1 SDKGRPKRRTAA
13 TVFIDVVGYSRLMG
27 RDEAGT
33 HRRWMSMR
41 ADVIEPRVA
50 ERGGEVIKSTGDGLL
65 LEFGS
70 PIDAVGFA
78 LDTQRD
84 LAATSLGHAEDLQLR
99 MSANFGDIIAES
111 DDIYGDGVNIAARL
125 QEFAAPR
132 RRRHFRDHP

>member
-1 SDKGRPKRRTAA
+1 MIRVDNAFNDNGSDKGQPKKRIAA

-50 ERGGEVIKSTGDGLL
+50 ARGGEVIKSTGDGLL

-70 PIDAVGFA
+70 PVSAVS
-78 LDTQRD
+78 
-84 LAATSLGHAEDLQLR
+84 TS
-99 MSANFGDIIAES
+99 MN
-111 DDIYGDGVNIAARL
+111 
-125 QEFAAPR
+125 R
-132 RRRHFRDHP
+132 RSPSCSTCRR